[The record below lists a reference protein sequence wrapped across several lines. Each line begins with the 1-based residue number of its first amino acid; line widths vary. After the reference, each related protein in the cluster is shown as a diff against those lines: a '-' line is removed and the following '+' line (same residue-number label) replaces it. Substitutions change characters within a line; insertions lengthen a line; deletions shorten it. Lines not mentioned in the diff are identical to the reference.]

1 MTFCPTGNYLAT
13 AHVEC
18 LGIYLWINKTLYAH
32 VSLCPITEED
42 QITEC
47 LPLTGINQES
57 IICSIDNETD
67 KYISKE
73 QIGNMITLSGLDN
86 ARWQN
91 ILNLDIVKKRNKP
104 LNSHLLKTPNVT
116 PFFLPTIQS
125 LDFQFDVES
134 ALSKNDSNNQLPQI
148 LMQTVFAKQLMK
160 AQTFNDYKSLFNQL
174 KCMGPSALNYE
185 IRCLSPETS
194 ENYELIIKFV
204 ELLKQ
209 ISQNNADFELMQSY
223 IGVLLKYNGRILAKI
238 PDAINSLEQLSKQN
252 RWEQLENDFS
262 LCLSIVEYMKNN

>member
-13 AHVEC
+13 AHIDC
-18 LGIYLWINKTLYAH
+18 LGIYLWINKSLYGH
-32 VSLCPITEED
+32 VSLCPVTEEN
-42 QITEC
+42 QITES

-67 KYISKE
+67 KYVSKE
-73 QIGNMITLSGLDN
+73 QIGNMITLSGLEN

-104 LNSHLLKTPNVT
+104 INSHLLKKPSVT

-134 ALSKNDSNNQLPQI
+134 TIDKNDSSNKLPQM
-148 LMQTVFAKQLMK
+148 LMQTVFAKQLMN
-160 AQTFNDYKSLFNQL
+160 AQTLSDYKSLFDQL

-185 IRCLSPETS
+185 IRCLSSETS
-194 ENYELIIKFV
+194 ENYILNAKFV

-209 ISQNNADFELMQSY
+209 ISENNVDFELIQSY

-238 PDAINSLEQLSKQN
+238 PEAINSLEHLSKQS